1 MANATTVL
9 IGSYPSIPATT
20 LTVTANAVATGLSWT
35 SASLYLSHPTG
46 ALSILTTLAA
56 LIDTHAQ
63 LVGTSCV
70 VTRSRRVLITNA
82 TAFALTWGSDTTL
95 RDLLGFTANLASA
108 TSHLATNVSP
118 LLWAP
123 GKNEH
128 TIAGRQDTS
137 GIPVHDTF
145 AGRSAPGLVVATRN
159 NTWHR
164 NTLGWRYVHVD
175 RVEQTTATNG
185 TWAVWWDTVASRFR
199 RFWVCRD
206 VTEDSADTTTAMTLS
221 TKLPSSGAYIM
232 KADGPIERA
241 YTRAVDRLELFG
253 DVEIEVETAL
263 EYGA

>member
-9 IGSYPSIPATT
+9 IGSYPAIPATT
-20 LTVTANAVATGLSWT
+20 LGVTANAVATDLDWV

-46 ALSILTTLAA
+46 SLSILTVLAA

-63 LVGTSCV
+63 LVGTAIV

-95 RDLLGFTANLASA
+95 RDLLGYTANLASG

-123 GKNEH
+123 GKNEFG
-128 TIAGRQDTS
+128 IGGRMGTS
-137 GIPVHDTF
+137 GIPVHDTY
-145 AGRSAPGLVVATRN
+145 AGRSAPGVVVATRN
-159 NTWHR
+159 NQWFENR
-164 NTLGWRYVHVD
+164 LAWRYVNVD
-175 RVEQTTATNG
+175 RVEATTATNG
-185 TWAVWWDTVASRFR
+185 TWAVWWDYVASRYR

-206 VTEDSADTTTAMTLS
+206 VTEDSADTTTAMSLS
-221 TKLPSSGAYIM
+221 TKLPTSGAYIVRHEGQVRR
-232 KADGPIERA
+232 D
-241 YTRAVDRLELFG
+241 YTRTIERLELFN
-253 DVEIEVETAL
+253 DVEIEMETAL